1 MYEYFEGTITVVNP
15 AYVVIEVAGIGYRIL
30 TPTPYAYKEGDK
42 ARIYVEQV
50 VRENGMTLYGFKSQ
64 QDKGLFNK
72 LNEVSGIGPKSA
84 LAIMAA
90 EDNGALASAIESG
103 EASYLTRFPG
113 IGKKTASQIVLDLR
127 GKMGNYVAENLFNE
141 DEPVKSVSPALEDAL
156 LALGSL
162 GYSQKEVD
170 RIKPKLEKLP
180 EMSANEYIKQGLGF
194 LLKK

>member
-30 TPTPYAYKEGDK
+30 TPTPYAYKDGDK

-64 QDKGLFNK
+64 QDKVLFNK

-90 EDNGALASAIESG
+90 EDN
-103 EASYLTRFPG
+103 
-113 IGKKTASQIVLDLR
+113 
-127 GKMGNYVAENLFNE
+127 
-141 DEPVKSVSPALEDAL
+141 
-156 LALGSL
+156 
-162 GYSQKEVD
+162 
-170 RIKPKLEKLP
+170 
-180 EMSANEYIKQGLGF
+180 
-194 LLKK
+194 

>member
-103 EASYLTRFPG
+103 EVSYLTRFPG

-127 GKMGNYVAENLFNE
+127 GKMGNYVAENLFTE
-141 DEPVKSVSPALEDAL
+141 DEPVKSTSPVLEDAL
-156 LALGSL
+156 LALGAL

-180 EMSANEYIKQGLGF
+180 EMSADEYIKQGLGF